1 MVHEASPR
9 ADAANMHSGWD
20 AGLSDSACVHA
31 SLRPIFC
38 ANYSTHHAGQISAQ
52 VTENKGR
59 RHLLSD
65 TQMRESESAF
75 GYHGAG
81 NSPAG
86 CRKTG
91 SEN

>member
-52 VTENKGR
+52 VIENKGQQ
-59 RHLLSD
+59 HLLSD
-65 TQMRESESAF
+65 THFEGRNSLLR
-75 GYHGAG
+75 YHGAG